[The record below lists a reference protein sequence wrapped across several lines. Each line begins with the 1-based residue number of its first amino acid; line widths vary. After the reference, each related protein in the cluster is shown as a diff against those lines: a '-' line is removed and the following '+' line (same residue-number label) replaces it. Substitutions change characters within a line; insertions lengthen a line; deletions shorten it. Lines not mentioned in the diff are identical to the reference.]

1 METINREE
9 AIELGAIDTEFY
21 NSHFFPKTCRQ
32 SSPDFHRDC
41 LKLLEDPR
49 ERYVGIKIF
58 RDGAK
63 TSLLR
68 LFASKRIAYG
78 ISRTILIVGKSETA
92 AMKTIDWFRRAV
104 EFNNL
109 WAQTFGLVKGTQWSG
124 VEIDIRSTMEDFS
137 VRMIALGITGSTRGI
152 NVDDYRP
159 DLIIVDDPCDEE
171 NTATPEQRLKIE
183 ELFFGSLYQGLSP
196 ATDTPEAKLVLLQT
210 PLDGED
216 LIEKAMKDANFATLE
231 FSCFDEEGN
240 SRWESRY
247 PTETLRKEK
256 EAFIAR
262 NQLTLWLREKEV
274 TIVSSELSY
283 FKPNWLRYWDILP
296 EGGVNIIAL
305 DPTPPPKEISAAKR
319 STRLDDFVIIV
330 LKYYKGSV
338 YVCDYYTAKSP
349 LPTEWCEVYFGM
361 LLLWRPLKTGCET
374 VVFQR
379 MVKWYLEEKMREKQ
393 IFNTVVPIEDS
404 RKKETR
410 IVQTLSGIASTGNL
424 YVNKTHTKLIE
435 QFTRY
440 PYVKH
445 DDVIDALAVGLATRS
460 PGLDALEDYLEGEF
474 EEVENDDWRGA
485 P

>member
-1 METINREE
+1 METISRDE
-9 AIELGAIDTEFY
+9 AIELGAIDSEFY
-21 NSHFFPKTCRQ
+21 NRHFFSKTCRQ

-41 LKLLEDPR
+41 LQLLEAPS

-68 LFASKRIAYG
+68 LYASKRIAYG

-104 EFNNL
+104 EFNHL
-109 WAQTFGLVKGTQWSG
+109 WAETFGLVKGTQWSG
-124 VEIDIRSTMEDFS
+124 SEIDIKSTLENFS
-137 VRMIALGITGSTRGI
+137 VRIIAIGITGSTRGI
-152 NVDDYRP
+152 NIDDYRP

-171 NTATPEQRLKIE
+171 NTATPEQRQKIE
-183 ELFFGSLYQGLSP
+183 DLFFGSLYQSLSP
-196 ATDTPEAKLVLLQT
+196 KTDSPEAKLVLLQT

-216 LIEKAMKDANFATLE
+216 LIEKAMKDSHFTTLE

-247 PTETLRKEK
+247 PTETLREEK
-256 EAFIAR
+256 QAYIER

-283 FKPNWLRYWDILP
+283 FKGKWLRYWDILP
-296 EGGVNIIAL
+296 EGGVNIIAM
-305 DPTPPPKEISAAKR
+305 DPTPPPKDTSVVKR
-319 STRLDDFVIIV
+319 SAKLDDFVIMV
-330 LKYYKGSV
+330 LKFYKGSV
-338 YVCDYYTAKSP
+338 YICDYYTAKSP
-349 LPTEWCEVYFGM
+349 LPTEWVEVYFGY
-361 LLLWRPLKTGCET
+361 LLKYRPLKTGCET
-374 VVFQR
+374 ILFQR
-379 MVKWYLEEKMREKQ
+379 MVKWYLEEKMKEKQ
-393 IFNTVVPIEDS
+393 IFNTIEPIEDQ

-410 IVQTLSGIASTGNL
+410 IVQSLSGWASTGNIF
-424 YVNKTHTKLIE
+424 VNRNQVLLIE

-440 PYVKH
+440 PWVRH
-445 DDVIDALAVGLATRS
+445 DDVLDALSIGLATRS
-460 PGLDALEDYLEGEF
+460 PGLDALEDFLEGEF
-474 EEVENDDWRGA
+474 EEVDNEEWRGA